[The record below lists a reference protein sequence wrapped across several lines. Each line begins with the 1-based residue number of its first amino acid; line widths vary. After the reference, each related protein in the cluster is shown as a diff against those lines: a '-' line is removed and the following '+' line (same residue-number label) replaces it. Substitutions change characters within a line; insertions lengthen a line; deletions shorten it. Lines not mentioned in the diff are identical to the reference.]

1 MLKFL
6 ATTENTRTSDQKSR
20 VIIAGKVLKKYER
33 KMPFATLPEL
43 HDASRAILF
52 PIPKG
57 KRRKRER
64 TTIDWTRVNLEWKSE
79 QLKLP
84 NGPDKKT
91 YSGVQTDLFKT
102 F

>member
-6 ATTENTRTSDQKSR
+6 ATTENTRTSDKKSR
-20 VIIAGKVLKKYER
+20 VIIAEKVLKKYER
-33 KMPFATLPEL
+33 KMLFATLPEL

-52 PIPKG
+52 SMG

-64 TTIDWTRVNLEWKSE
+64 KTIDWTRVNLEWKGE

-84 NGPDKKT
+84 NGTDKKK
-91 YSGVQTDLFKT
+91 LFRSSN
-102 F
+102 